1 MKFLHCFF
9 YFSCIIFASCL
20 GKNDNL
26 QSQQSTKIIESPTED
41 SSGQPLE
48 PVSVNISVKTFEVT
62 DSTGKFQGWGY
73 DILLDGKR
81 AIHQP
86 IIPAIAGNKAFKTE
100 ADAKKTGL
108 FAVEKMNTQ
117 GSLPTLLVKELDS
130 LGVL

>member
-1 MKFLHCFF
+1 MKVLHYFF
-9 YFSCIIFASCL
+9 YFSSITLASCL

-26 QSQQSTKIIESPTED
+26 QSQQSTKINESITDD
-41 SSGQPLE
+41 SARQPIK
-48 PVSVNISVKTFEVT
+48 PVSVNVSVKTFEVT
-62 DSTGKFQGWGY
+62 DSTGKSQGWGY
-73 DILLDGKR
+73 DIFLDGKR

-108 FAVEKMNTQ
+108 FAVEKMNLQ